1 MLEFL
6 SYRFITNA
14 LLISLLCSISSAI
27 IGSWIVVKR
36 KVLISGGITHASFGG
51 IGLAYFLGINPIIG
65 SAVFAIA
72 AAIGIEI
79 SSQRKLLRED
89 SAIGIF
95 WSLGMALGIIFI
107 FLTPGYAP
115 DLNGYLFGNI
125 LTVNNFDLIVSAAL
139 CIVLILWFV
148 GNYNKILFISYDEE
162 FAAARHANVKL
173 ISMILMLFTAL
184 TIVINIK
191 ISGIIL
197 VISMLC
203 IAQATANFLTHNFKK
218 IIIYSFIINLFA
230 CVMGIIISWWLNIP
244 SGASIIFVLTIVAI
258 LVRIVCRLVRFEKH

>member
-1 MLEFL
+1 MLEIL
-6 SYRFITNA
+6 SYKFIINA
-14 LLISLLCSISSAI
+14 LIISVFCSLSSAI
-27 IGSWIVVKR
+27 IGSWVVVKR

-51 IGLAYFLGINPIIG
+51 IGLAYFLGINPVIG

-72 AAIGIEI
+72 AAVGIEL
-79 SSQRKLLRED
+79 SARKKLLRED
-89 SAIGIF
+89 SAIGLF

-125 LTVNNFDLIVSAAL
+125 LTVNNFDIIISAIL
-139 CIVLILWFV
+139 CLILVPWFV
-148 GNYNKILFISYDEE
+148 LNYNKILFISYDEE
-162 FAAARHANVKL
+162 FAEARHVNMKL

-191 ISGIIL
+191 ISGIVL

-203 IAQATANFLTHNFKK
+203 IGQSAANLLTHDFKK
-218 IIIYSFIINLFA
+218 MILYSFFFL
-230 CVMGIIISWWLNIP
+230 
-244 SGASIIFVLTIVAI
+244 SIFL
-258 LVRIVCRLVRFEKH
+258 LV